1 MEYSLFSTFLFV
13 QNTQLMIEKQSKEEV
28 ERVMDGA
35 AGSGSGGL
43 LNGEGSAAS
52 VAALQAL
59 QTENNRLTATV
70 QELSGA
76 FCCCCCC
83 CCFLK

>member
-1 MEYSLFSTFLFV
+1 
-13 QNTQLMIEKQSKEEV
+13 MIEKQSKEEV

-35 AGSGSGGL
+35 AGGGSGGL

-59 QTENNRLTATV
+59 QTENNRCVL
-70 QELSGA
+70 LLL
-76 FCCCCCC
+76 
-83 CCFLK
+83 CFLK